1 MHRRQFLKSSSL
13 VLFSPFIDKKS
24 NHSIDLTR
32 FKIGLQL
39 FSVRDAMTENPI
51 KTLKSLKRMGYE
63 DFETYGFDTINNK
76 YYGFSPF
83 EFKSIITDLNLS
95 TSSGHYGVNT
105 IMENSD
111 SFIKKYIDSC
121 INAAITLEDKYIV
134 FPSLDKKYHS
144 FEGYKFLIKKLN
156 QMGKQISEAGL
167 NFAYHNFGY
176 DLNYYQEKSG
186 LDWIIE
192 ETNPEWV
199 KLEVDFY
206 WVMHADK
213 ISPKKLIDK
222 AKGRFKLWHI
232 KDMHKTTKD
241 YTELGN
247 GSINY
252 NEILPNPKSSG
263 LEYLYL
269 EQGGNYSLNSMQS
282 AFESINFLKKNIIKN
297 NL

>member
-1 MHRRQFLKSSSL
+1 M
-13 VLFSPFIDKKS
+13 
-24 NHSIDLTR
+24 
-32 FKIGLQL
+32 
-39 FSVRDAMTENPI
+39 
-51 KTLKSLKRMGYE
+51 
-63 DFETYGFDTINNK
+63 
-76 YYGFSPF
+76 
-83 EFKSIITDLNLS
+83 
-95 TSSGHYGVNT
+95 
-105 IMENSD
+105 
-111 SFIKKYIDSC
+111 
-121 INAAITLEDKYIV
+121 TLEDKYIV

-144 FEGYKFLIKKLN
+144 FKGYKFLTKKLN

-176 DLNYYQEKSG
+176 DLNFYQEKFG

-232 KDMHKTTKD
+232 KDMHKITKD

-252 NEILPNPKSSG
+252 NEILPNPESSG

-269 EQGGNYSLNSMQS
+269 EQGGNYSNNSMQS
-282 AFESINFLKKNIIKN
+282 AFESINFLKKYN
-297 NL
+297 